1 MKVLWITNVELP
13 GAAEY
18 FGRKTV
24 VGGWMDYSS
33 TLLSKRENVDLR
45 ILSMCINYPLTKIGE
60 ISYAGFDEDSAEL
73 VIDENISSYNPDVI
87 HIWGSEYNH
96 AYQAINI
103 SERMGYIDRT
113 IVSIQGL
120 VSEYANYYFAGLP
133 EKVQKKRT
141 LYEVLKNKSLNDLR
155 ENMRLQGEK
164 EVQLLTKAKNCIGR
178 TKWDYD
184 CVKRINP
191 NIRYYKCNEILR
203 KSFYE
208 NKWEYE
214 KCEPHTI
221 AFSQAHYPIKG
232 LHILLKAMPLI
243 KKKYSDVRLRV
254 LGKSP
259 YECFGFKDRFRKD
272 TYKEYIKRLIKD
284 NSLKENIEWI
294 GDCDEARMI
303 EHYKKAN
310 VFVCSSTIENSS
322 NSICEAML
330 LGMPVVASDVGGVRS
345 LLEQGKEGVLFNI
358 DDMEMLAKE
367 IVKVFEDTEYAKK
380 LGDNAR
386 KRAGGTHDCRYC
398 TDELIKIYDEIML
411 NEKA

>member
-33 TLLSKRENVDLR
+33 TLLSKRENVDLH

-103 SERMGYIDRT
+103 SERMGYIGRT

-133 EKVQKKRT
+133 EKVKKKRT

-164 EVQLLTKAKNCIGR
+164 EVQLLTKARNCIGR
-178 TKWDYD
+178 TDWDYA
-184 CVKRINP
+184 CVKKIN
-191 NIRYYKCNEILR
+191 NAINYYKCNEILR

-208 NKWEYE
+208 NHWEYD
-214 KCEPHTI
+214 KCEPYMI

-232 LHILLKAMPLI
+232 LHILLNALGKV
-243 KKKYSDVRLRV
+243 KKKFPEVKVRV

-259 YECFGFKDRFRKD
+259 YESNGIKDRLRKD
-272 TYKEYIKRLIKD
+272 TYKEYIKKLIKE
-284 NSLKENIEWI
+284 NSLSENVEWV
-294 GDCDEARMI
+294 GECDEQQMI
-303 EHYKKAN
+303 RHYKKAN

-330 LGMPVVASDVGGVRS
+330 LGMPVIASDVGGVRS
-345 LLEQGKEGVLFNI
+345 LLEPGKEGVLFNI